1 MASREPA
8 APSVQL
14 KASHPPALMRSSA
27 LPPLLWR
34 CSRHGPYPGI
44 HPGRP
49 AGPRSGVLLPRQPV
63 AGGKNGSAYAS
74 RCRRDQ
80 PGRPIGHAQPIGRN
94 VTKGRGPYDPAQSQ
108 EHLA

>member
-1 MASREPA
+1 MASRERRPVR
-8 APSVQL
+8 STKSQ
-14 KASHPPALMRSSA
+14 PPANAIVRLAAIAVA
-27 LPPLLWR
+27 LLAPRAL
-34 CSRHGPYPGI
+34 PGI

-80 PGRPIGHAQPIGRN
+80 PGRPIGRAQPIGRN